1 MYLKMNAP
9 GLQKIHYKNKKLK
22 KYIQNFIYNIK
33 QLKKISTYIYNTEM
47 PRKIDI
53 SQMTPDEIVAYAEK
67 VKQQNRDRVKKHYN
81 NTIKTDPERYEAWL
95 QQCREANNRQYY
107 KRIATREQ
115 QLVSA

>member
-1 MYLKMNAP
+1 
-9 GLQKIHYKNKKLK
+9 
-22 KYIQNFIYNIK
+22 
-33 QLKKISTYIYNTEM
+33 M

-81 NTIKTDPERYEAWL
+81 NTIKTDPERYEACL

-115 QLVSA
+115 QLVST

>member
-1 MYLKMNAP
+1 
-9 GLQKIHYKNKKLK
+9 
-22 KYIQNFIYNIK
+22 
-33 QLKKISTYIYNTEM
+33 M

-81 NTIKTDPERYEAWL
+81 NTIKTDPERYELWL

-107 KRIATREQ
+107 KRMNRTQSVMDQNIENA
-115 QLVSA
+115 LVIYL

>member
-1 MYLKMNAP
+1 
-9 GLQKIHYKNKKLK
+9 
-22 KYIQNFIYNIK
+22 
-33 QLKKISTYIYNTEM
+33 M

-53 SQMTPDEIVAYAEK
+53 SQMTPDEIVVYAEK
-67 VKQQNRDRVKKHYN
+67 VKQQNPDRVKKHYN

-115 QLVSA
+115 QLVST

>member
-1 MYLKMNAP
+1 
-9 GLQKIHYKNKKLK
+9 
-22 KYIQNFIYNIK
+22 
-33 QLKKISTYIYNTEM
+33 M

-81 NTIKTDPERYEAWL
+81 NTIKTHPTRYEAWL

-107 KRIATREQ
+107 KRMATREQ
-115 QLVSA
+115 QLVST

>member
-1 MYLKMNAP
+1 
-9 GLQKIHYKNKKLK
+9 
-22 KYIQNFIYNIK
+22 
-33 QLKKISTYIYNTEM
+33 M

-107 KRIATREQ
+107 KRMATRAQTLESVMDQ
-115 QLVSA
+115 NVATALISYAA

>member
-1 MYLKMNAP
+1 
-9 GLQKIHYKNKKLK
+9 
-22 KYIQNFIYNIK
+22 
-33 QLKKISTYIYNTEM
+33 M

-95 QQCREANNRQYY
+95 QQCSEANNRQYY
-107 KRIATREQ
+107 KRMTMRAQTLESVMDQ
-115 QLVSA
+115 NVASALISYVA

>member
-1 MYLKMNAP
+1 
-9 GLQKIHYKNKKLK
+9 
-22 KYIQNFIYNIK
+22 
-33 QLKKISTYIYNTEM
+33 M

-53 SQMTPDEIVAYAEK
+53 SQMTPDEIVAYTEK
-67 VKQQNRDRVKKHYN
+67 VKKQNRDGVKKHYN

-115 QLVSA
+115 QLEQLINPLC